1 VTILALLL
9 LMAGPVI
16 QLPGGEG
23 GIGLDD
29 LQYAPAA
36 RRLLVP
42 AGRTGKL
49 DLIDPADPAIV
60 AIEAFTRSEPAKGH
74 GSGATSAD
82 EGPAGIVFAT
92 DRDARK
98 VVAIDLRKRA
108 VVASAALGAAPDY
121 VRWMAGPGEVWV
133 TEPRSKRIECF
144 SWRDG
149 QFAPAGAIQVPDG
162 PESLAADASR
172 AYAHSWKG
180 ESYAI
185 DLKTRKVE
193 ARFRNGCEA
202 ARGIAIDAPHA
213 LLFAGCAEG
222 KVTSISLA
230 TLQPVGSAPAGK
242 GVDIIAFAPGVRHL
256 YAPGA
261 EAATLTV
268 LAVSESGVLRVLRT
282 EPAAEDAHCVATDD
296 AGNVWVCDPAHGRL
310 LVFHDP
316 R

>member
-1 VTILALLL
+1 VAILALLL
-9 LMAGPVI
+9 LTAGPAI
-16 QLPGGEG
+16 QLPGGEA

-29 LQYAPAA
+29 LRYAPAA

-42 AGRTGKL
+42 AGRTGNL
-49 DLIDPADPAIV
+49 DLIDPGGSPIV
-60 AIEAFTRSEPAKGH
+60 AIAGFTRSEPGKGH
-74 GSGATSAD
+74 GAGSTSAD
-82 EGPAGIVFAT
+82 EGPAGIVFAS

-98 VVAIDLRKRA
+98 VVAIDLAKGA
-108 VVASAALGAAPDY
+108 VVASAALAAPPDY
-121 VRWMAGPGEVWV
+121 VRWIAGVFEVWV

-144 SWRDG
+144 RWRDG
-149 QFAPAGAIQVPDG
+149 QLAPAGAVEVPDG

-172 AYAHSWKG
+172 AYVHSWKG

-185 DLKTRKVE
+185 DLKTRKVA

-202 ARGIAIDAPHA
+202 ARGIDIDAAHG

-222 KVTSISLA
+222 KVTSVSLA

-242 GVDIIAFAPGVRHL
+242 GVDIIAFAPGLRRL
-256 YAPGA
+256 YAPGG

-268 LAVSESGVLRVLRT
+268 IGVSESGALRVLRT
-282 EPAAEDAHCVATDD
+282 EPAAPDAHCVAADD
-296 AGNVWVCDPAHGRL
+296 RGTAWVCDPAHGRL

-316 R
+316 G